1 MLSFT
6 GLRALHGN
14 GKIAEFVDKLGKRDI
29 RVDDLPLALQE
40 AISEMNAQ
48 AQCIDSKKASWDDG
62 LTGCHRWFADHWLV
76 GGQMWSILLI
86 EWYEIEPIL
95 KSQRTNTQ
103 KSKAKAV
110 SKNSIQV
117 SPFILCLETLE
128 NRSMVSDVQRCM
140 VAATASET
148 ETESWIGISARRYY
162 RSSMSACQ
170 QWACDYLVFGL
181 FIVAAQRA
189 QKLTAEQSCTSVGQ
203 IIYDY
208 VNYVFLTNFLPFDSI
223 EYRPKKYRTVES

>member
-1 MLSFT
+1 MYRLQKSE
-6 GLRALHGN
+6 LRWWTDWLPSLICWSLTRWWSNVVNLLN
-14 GKIAEFVDKLGKRDI
+14 GRIWNG
-29 RVDDLPLALQE
+29 
-40 AISEMNAQ
+40 
-48 AQCIDSKKASWDDG
+48 
-62 LTGCHRWFADHWLV
+62 
-76 GGQMWSILLI
+76 
-86 EWYEIEPIL
+86 
-95 KSQRTNTQ
+95 TNTQ

-128 NRSMVSDVQRCM
+128 NRSVVSDVQRCM

-208 VNYVFLTNFLPFDSI
+208 VNYVFLSNFLPFDSI